1 MRSALSPVR
10 LLRAL
15 FPLVVLLAL
24 ACVGCAAET
33 LEESASSR
41 SASSEG
47 PAAKQAADEL
57 KVAVEKKDA
66 TDARLGRAL
75 ARVSPMITV
84 EQNRAFV
91 NAFQALPDVR
101 AVSAD
106 YHARASALDAE
117 LRRILARDSELSAV
131 MDGLTL
137 EGTDY
142 IVYGPDQLFE
152 GFALLAQSPSAS
164 GALAFAARLLAG
176 DPKLAAV
183 RASDR
188 EIVERILVPALPGAY
203 LEQLLASGSNER
215 ATSRTKEILRA
226 GGSKLRSV
234 ASWLDTH
241 NKLTGNDI
249 TADTIQVS
257 GRSVG
262 QALRGVAAVMA
273 IWELGGDLAR
283 GDVDAVIQGFV
294 KGGPGA
300 IGGLAQATSLFRRV
314 LLGIDE
320 TPLADVIVKYSGN
333 LAKGISF
340 VSTIFSLIENAGQWN
355 EGVAAKVRVAGDL
368 VALGASVLV
377 LLSAGGPAGPVLAT
391 VAVGIHLLAD
401 WLESRAI
408 AAEER
413 RDLVAC
419 LPATGVGAVLVDRMV
434 GSHPALVRILT
445 ETVKLSP
452 ADLQWFM
459 TVYPEAVA
467 KDSYTPL
474 QYIGVQVAQKIFDL
488 DGAETRAMLAAV
500 VGSETDAQKKTQMLD
515 VFLRGLEY
523 GQGWNGD
530 ITRAQALSWLDREA
544 TSDTSGRA
552 ADRALREAAFR
563 NGRAY
568 LAAR

>member
-15 FPLVVLLAL
+15 LPLLVLLAL
-24 ACVGCAAET
+24 TCVGCAAET
-33 LEESASSR
+33 FEDSASSR

-47 PAAKQAADEL
+47 PVAKQAAEKL
-57 KVAVEKKDA
+57 KAAVEKKDA
-66 TDARLGRAL
+66 TDVRLGRAL
-75 ARVSPMITV
+75 ARVSPMITI
-84 EQNRAFV
+84 EENRRFV
-91 NAFQALPDVR
+91 SAFQALPDVR
-101 AVSAD
+101 VVSAD

-117 LRRILARDSELSAV
+117 LRRILSRDSELSAV

-152 GFALLAQSPSAS
+152 GYALLAQSPSAS

-188 EIVERILVPALPGAY
+188 EIVERILIPALPGTY
-203 LEQLLASGSNER
+203 LQNLLTSGSNER
-215 ATSRTKEILRA
+215 ATSLTKEILST
-226 GGSKLRSV
+226 GGSKLRST
-234 ASWLDTH
+234 ARWLDTH

-262 QALRGVAAVMA
+262 EALRGVAAVMA
-273 IWELGGDLAR
+273 IWELGGDLSR
-283 GDVDAVIQGFV
+283 GDVEAVIQGFV

-300 IGGLAQATSLFRRV
+300 VSGLAQATSLFRRV

-320 TPLADVIVKYSGN
+320 TPLADLVVKYSGN

-355 EGVAAKVRVAGDL
+355 EGAAAKVRVAGDL

-377 LLSAGGPAGPVLAT
+377 LVGASGPAGLVLGT

-408 AAEER
+408 AAQER
-413 RDLVAC
+413 SDLAAC
-419 LPATGVGAVLVDRMV
+419 LPATGVGSVLVDRML
-434 GSHPALVRILT
+434 GSHPALVRILS

-452 ADLQWFM
+452 TDLQWFM

-467 KDSYTPL
+467 SDSYTPL
-474 QYIGVQVAQKIFDL
+474 QYIGVQVAQKLFDL
-488 DGAETRAMLAAV
+488 DGAETRGMLTAV
-500 VGSETDAQKKTQMLD
+500 IGSESDAQKKTQMLD
-515 VFLRGLEY
+515 MFLRGLEY

-552 ADRALREAAFR
+552 AERALRQAAFR